1 MFFTILA
8 IIAKVLL
15 TILKILLFLFVFL
28 VLVIGLILFVPVR
41 YKAAGRYYENEKTL
55 KLCLSWLLHIVSFRV
70 ESDGREV
77 SYVLRIFGVKVFPGK
92 QKKEKKNSVRKKK
105 DKAKKKEKSR
115 QKPVEEKDSEK
126 FEASQA
132 EEENKEKSEIL
143 QIEEK
148 RADSAQIR
156 DNQKIEIKPEQDNKT
171 DNKSSKIKKEET
183 RKSKKIFGKILSL
196 TKKVSGFFKNLIN
209 KIKSLIN
216 TAKKMLLAIKAG
228 SEKAKLVKEF
238 VLCDESRNMVCFV
251 RDNVLHLWKHVKPK
265 YLYTDIE
272 FGFDNPE
279 LTGKVLGAAAAFC
292 AMAGFKP
299 GLTPNFEQSI
309 LEGEIEVKGRIMFVV
324 LLKIAI
330 RIWLSE
336 EVKSFRKEYN
346 NIREVL

>member
-28 VLVIGLILFVPVR
+28 VFVIGLILFVPVR
-41 YKAAGRYYENEKTL
+41 YKAAGRYYENEKTF
-55 KLCLSWLLHIVSFRV
+55 KLCLSWMLHIVSLRV

-77 SYVLRIFGVKVFPGK
+77 SYILRIFGVKVFPGK
-92 QKKEKKNSVRKKK
+92 QKREKKNSVRKKK
-105 DKAKKKEKSR
+105 SKVKKKEKSK
-115 QKPVEEKDSEK
+115 QKPVEEKNS
-126 FEASQA
+126 
-132 EEENKEKSEIL
+132 EKSETL
-143 QIEEK
+143 QIEEQ
-148 RADSAQIR
+148 RVDSAQIK
-156 DNQKIEIKPEQDNKT
+156 DNQKKEIKSEQDNKT
-171 DNKSSKIKKEET
+171 DKENKFSKNQKEET
-183 RKSKKIFGKILSL
+183 GKSKKIFDKIL
-196 TKKVSGFFKNLIN
+196 TIIKKVSGFFKNLIN
-209 KIKSLIN
+209 NIKSLIN

-251 RDNVLHLWKHVKPK
+251 RDNMLHLWRHVKPK
-265 YLYTDIE
+265 YLYTDIT

-299 GLTPNFEQSI
+299 GLTPDFEQSI
-309 LEGEIEVKGRIMFVV
+309 LEGKIEVKGRITFVV

-330 RIWLSE
+330 RVWLSE

>member
-15 TILKILLFLFVFL
+15 TILKTLLFLFVFL
-28 VLVIGLILFVPVR
+28 VFVIGLILFVPVR
-41 YKAAGRYYENEKTL
+41 YKAAGRYYENEKTF
-55 KLCLSWLLHIVSFRV
+55 KLCLSWMLHIVSLRV

-77 SYVLRIFGVKVFPGK
+77 SYILRIFGVKVFPGK
-92 QKKEKKNSVRKKK
+92 QKREKKNSVRKKK
-105 DKAKKKEKSR
+105 SKVKKKEKSK
-115 QKPVEEKDSEK
+115 QKPVEEKNS
-126 FEASQA
+126 
-132 EEENKEKSEIL
+132 EKSETL
-143 QIEEK
+143 QIEEQ
-148 RADSAQIR
+148 RVDSAQIK
-156 DNQKIEIKPEQDNKT
+156 DNQKKEIKSEQDNKT
-171 DNKSSKIKKEET
+171 DKENKFSKNQKEET
-183 RKSKKIFGKILSL
+183 GKSKKIFDKIL
-196 TKKVSGFFKNLIN
+196 TIIKKVSGFFKNLIN
-209 KIKSLIN
+209 NIKSLIN

-251 RDNVLHLWKHVKPK
+251 RDNMLHLWRHVKPK
-265 YLYTDIE
+265 YLYTDIT

-299 GLTPNFEQSI
+299 GLTPDFEQSI
-309 LEGEIEVKGRIMFVV
+309 LEGKIEVKGRITFVV

-330 RIWLSE
+330 RVWLSE

>member
-15 TILKILLFLFVFL
+15 TILKILLFLFLFVL
-28 VLVIGLILFVPVR
+28 SVTGLVIFVPVR
-41 YKAAGRYYENEKTL
+41 YKAAGRYYENEKTF
-55 KLCLSWLLHIVSFRV
+55 KLRLFWLLHIVSFRV
-70 ESDGREV
+70 ENDGREV

-92 QKKEKKNSVRKKK
+92 QKREKKNSVRKKK
-105 DKAKKKEKSR
+105 EKLK
-115 QKPVEEKDSEK
+115 QKPVEEKNSEK

-132 EEENKEKSEIL
+132 EEENKAKSETL
-143 QIEEK
+143 QIEEQ
-148 RADSAQIR
+148 RVDSAQIR
-156 DNQKIEIKPEQDNKT
+156 ENQKTEIKSEQDNKT
-171 DNKSSKIKKEET
+171 DKENKSSKNKKEET
-183 RKSKKIFGKILSL
+183 GKSKKIFDKILIII
-196 TKKVSGFFKNLIN
+196 KKVSGFFEN
-209 KIKSLIN
+209 LIN

-265 YLYTDIE
+265 YLYTDIT

-299 GLTPNFEQSI
+299 GLTPDFEQSI
-309 LEGEIEVKGRIMFVV
+309 LEGKIEVKGRMMFVV

-330 RIWLSE
+330 RVWLSE

>member
-1 MFFTILA
+1 MFFTTLA

-15 TILKILLFLFVFL
+15 TILKTLLFLFVFL
-28 VLVIGLILFVPVR
+28 VFVIGLILFVPVR
-41 YKAAGRYYENEKTL
+41 YKAAGRYYENEKTF
-55 KLCLSWLLHIVSFRV
+55 KLCLSWMLHIVSFRV

-77 SYVLRIFGVKVFPGK
+77 SYILRIFGVKVFPGK
-92 QKKEKKNSVRKKK
+92 QKREKKNSVRKKK
-105 DKAKKKEKSR
+105 SKVKKKEKSK
-115 QKPVEEKDSEK
+115 QKPVEEKNS
-126 FEASQA
+126 
-132 EEENKEKSEIL
+132 EKSETL
-143 QIEEK
+143 QIEEQ
-148 RADSAQIR
+148 RVDSAQIK
-156 DNQKIEIKPEQDNKT
+156 DNQKKEIKSEQDNKT
-171 DNKSSKIKKEET
+171 DKENKFSKNQKEET
-183 RKSKKIFGKILSL
+183 GKSKKIFDKIL
-196 TKKVSGFFKNLIN
+196 TIIKKVSGFFKNLIN
-209 KIKSLIN
+209 NIKSLIN

-251 RDNVLHLWKHVKPK
+251 RDNMLHLWKHVKPK
-265 YLYTDIE
+265 YLYTDIT

-299 GLTPNFEQSI
+299 GLTPDFEQSI
-309 LEGEIEVKGRIMFVV
+309 LEGKIEVKGRITFVV

-330 RIWLSE
+330 RVWLSE

>member
-28 VLVIGLILFVPVR
+28 VFVIGLILFVPVR
-41 YKAAGRYYENEKTL
+41 YKAAGRYYENEKTF
-55 KLCLSWLLHIVSFRV
+55 KLCLSWMLHIVSFRV

-77 SYVLRIFGVKVFPGK
+77 SYILRIFGVKVFPGK
-92 QKKEKKNSVRKKK
+92 QKREKKNSVRKKK
-105 DKAKKKEKSR
+105 SKVKKKEKSK
-115 QKPVEEKDSEK
+115 QKPVEEKNS
-126 FEASQA
+126 
-132 EEENKEKSEIL
+132 EKSETL
-143 QIEEK
+143 QIEEQ
-148 RADSAQIR
+148 RVDSAQIK
-156 DNQKIEIKPEQDNKT
+156 DNQKKEIKSEQDNKT
-171 DNKSSKIKKEET
+171 DKENKFSKNQKEET
-183 RKSKKIFGKILSL
+183 GKSKKIFDKIL
-196 TKKVSGFFKNLIN
+196 TIIKKVSGFFKNLIN
-209 KIKSLIN
+209 NIKSLIN

-251 RDNVLHLWKHVKPK
+251 RDNMLHLWRHVKPK
-265 YLYTDIE
+265 YLYTDIT

-299 GLTPNFEQSI
+299 GLTPDFEQSI
-309 LEGEIEVKGRIMFVV
+309 LEGKIEVKGRITFVV

-330 RIWLSE
+330 RVWLSE

>member
-15 TILKILLFLFVFL
+15 TILKILLFLFLF
-28 VLVIGLILFVPVR
+28 VLVVTGLALFVPVR
-41 YKAAGRYYENEKTL
+41 YKAAGRYYENEKTF

-92 QKKEKKNSVRKKK
+92 QKREKKNSVRKKK
-105 DKAKKKEKSR
+105 SKVKKKEKSK
-115 QKPVEEKDSEK
+115 QKPVEEKSET
-126 FEASQA
+126 
-132 EEENKEKSEIL
+132 L
-143 QIEEK
+143 QIEEQ
-148 RADSAQIR
+148 RVNSAQIK
-156 DNQKIEIKPEQDNKT
+156 DNQKKEIKSEQDNKT
-171 DNKSSKIKKEET
+171 DKENKFSKNQKEET
-183 RKSKKIFGKILSL
+183 GKSKKIFDKIL
-196 TKKVSGFFKNLIN
+196 TIIKKVSGFFKNLIN
-209 KIKSLIN
+209 NIKSLIN

-251 RDNVLHLWKHVKPK
+251 RDNMLHLWKHVKPR
-265 YLYTDIE
+265 YLYTDIT

-299 GLTPNFEQSI
+299 GLTPDFEQSI
-309 LEGEIEVKGRIMFVV
+309 LEGKIEVKGRITFVV

-330 RIWLSE
+330 RVWLSE

>member
-15 TILKILLFLFVFL
+15 TILKILLFLFLF
-28 VLVIGLILFVPVR
+28 VLVVTGLALFVPVR
-41 YKAAGRYYENEKTL
+41 YKAAGRYYENEKTF

-92 QKKEKKNSVRKKK
+92 QKREKKNSVRKKK
-105 DKAKKKEKSR
+105 EKSK
-115 QKPVEEKDSEK
+115 QKPVEEKNSEK
-126 FEASQA
+126 FETSQA
-132 EEENKEKSEIL
+132 EEENKEKSETL
-143 QIEEK
+143 QIEEQ
-148 RADSAQIR
+148 RVNSAQIK
-156 DNQKIEIKPEQDNKT
+156 DNQKKEIKSEQDNKT
-171 DNKSSKIKKEET
+171 DKENKFSKNQKEET
-183 RKSKKIFGKILSL
+183 GKSKKIFDKIL
-196 TKKVSGFFKNLIN
+196 TIIKKVSGFFENLIN

-265 YLYTDIE
+265 YLYTDIT

-299 GLTPNFEQSI
+299 GLTPDFEQSI
-309 LEGEIEVKGRIMFVV
+309 LEGKIEVKGRITFVV

-330 RIWLSE
+330 RVWLSE

>member
-15 TILKILLFLFVFL
+15 TILKILLFLFLF
-28 VLVIGLILFVPVR
+28 VLVVTGLALFVPVR
-41 YKAAGRYYENEKTL
+41 YKAAGRYYENEKTF

-92 QKKEKKNSVRKKK
+92 QKREKKNSVRKKK
-105 DKAKKKEKSR
+105 SKVKKKEKSK
-115 QKPVEEKDSEK
+115 QKPVEEKSET
-126 FEASQA
+126 
-132 EEENKEKSEIL
+132 L
-143 QIEEK
+143 QIEEQ
-148 RADSAQIR
+148 RVNSAQIK
-156 DNQKIEIKPEQDNKT
+156 DNQKKEIKSEQDNKT
-171 DNKSSKIKKEET
+171 DKENKFSKNQKEET
-183 RKSKKIFGKILSL
+183 GKSKKIFDKIL
-196 TKKVSGFFKNLIN
+196 TIIKKVSGFFKNLIN
-209 KIKSLIN
+209 NIKSLIN

-251 RDNVLHLWKHVKPK
+251 RDNMLHLWKHVKPK
-265 YLYTDIE
+265 YLYTDIT

-299 GLTPNFEQSI
+299 GLTPDFEQSI
-309 LEGEIEVKGRIMFVV
+309 LEGKIEVKGRITFVV

-330 RIWLSE
+330 RVWLSE